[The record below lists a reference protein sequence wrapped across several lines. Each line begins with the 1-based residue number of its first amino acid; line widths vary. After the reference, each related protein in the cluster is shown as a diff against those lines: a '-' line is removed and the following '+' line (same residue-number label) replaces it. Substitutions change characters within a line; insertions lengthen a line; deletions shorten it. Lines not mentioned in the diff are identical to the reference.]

1 MCTENKNLRIFL
13 LGGTNDATDIIKL
26 IKSNFNDSYILTTT
40 TTDYG
45 AKLSEVSGSDET
57 ISKPLVKEE
66 ILDILNSDNFDYLID
81 ATHPFA
87 SHITQTIT
95 EVSKITG
102 IPLIRFE
109 RPRFDLNKVDTSHVY
124 HVNSFSDAGKIIVED
139 LGLKNRNIL
148 HFAGANTMSEV
159 LEYVDKNYFFP
170 RILKVESSLKKCED
184 LGIASDHILAM
195 NGVSSKEDNIFLIQ
209 KYDAAVIITK
219 ESGETGGLFEKIS
232 AANEIGINIVL
243 VDRPEVPNL
252 NESNVVDNFN
262 ELLIRLNS

>member
-1 MCTENKNLRIFL
+1 MRFLSQNALNLGVFNASKQSSNKNDNRISC
-13 LGGTNDATDIIKL
+13 K
-26 IKSNFNDSYILTTT
+26 
-40 TTDYG
+40 
-45 AKLSEVSGSDET
+45 
-57 ISKPLVKEE
+57 
-66 ILDILNSDNFDYLID
+66 
-81 ATHPFA
+81 
-87 SHITQTIT
+87 
-95 EVSKITG
+95 
-102 IPLIRFE
+102 
-109 RPRFDLNKVDTSHVY
+109 
-124 HVNSFSDAGKIIVED
+124 
-139 LGLKNRNIL
+139 
-148 HFAGANTMSEV
+148 EV